1 MQKIPKILRKSPF
14 TYRQAMDQGLT
25 QGALQS
31 LVESGDLEHVS
42 RGIYRATDQD
52 YNEENQYRT
61 ATLLMGAPSAICLI
75 SALAHY
81 GVTDLIPKKTWIMVP
96 HTKRSQHRE
105 LKLQRSRSPEW
116 NIGIESRQGY
126 SITSLERTIV
136 EALCYRNKIGTSV
149 AVDALRKAVSSKKT
163 SLSKIMAM
171 AKQMSVLHRVIP
183 YIETLA

>member
-1 MQKIPKILRKSPF
+1 MQKIPKPLKKSPF

-25 QGALQS
+25 QRALQY

-42 RGIYRATDQD
+42 RGIYRTAGQD
-52 YNEENQYRT
+52 YSEEDQYRA

-75 SALAHY
+75 SALSHY
-81 GVTDLIPKKTWIMVP
+81 GVTDLIPKKTWIVVP

-116 NIGIESRQGY
+116 DIGIESRQGY
-126 SITSLERTIV
+126 NITSLERTLV
-136 EALCYRNKIGTSV
+136 EAICYRNKIGTST
-149 AVDALRKAVSSKKT
+149 AINALRKAVSSKKT

-171 AKQMSVLHRVIP
+171 AKQLSVLHRVLP